1 MRIYVCVRKAEQRK
15 NEKITDNFSIIFF
28 NKTHFMADVKRV
40 YTFGNKEAEG
50 NGKMRELLG
59 GKGANLAEMN
69 LIGMPVP
76 PGFTITTDTCAE
88 YYAQGKEAVV
98 ELLKPEVERAVANI
112 EKLTGCKFGDK
123 QQPLLLSVRSGARA
137 SMPGMMDTILN
148 LGMNDEAVEAMA
160 KRSGNPWFAWDSYRR
175 FVQMY
180 GDVVLEMKPA
190 SKEDQDP
197 FEEIIEK
204 QKEKRGITKDT
215 DLTVEDLKELV
226 ASFKA
231 AVKASTGKDFPA
243 CPWEQLWGAICAVF
257 GSWMNDRA
265 ILYRKLNNIPAEWGT
280 AVSVMAMV
288 FGNMG
293 DNSAT
298 GVAFSR
304 DAATGEDIFNGEY
317 LINAQGEDVV
327 AGIRTPQQITIEG
340 SRRWAKAQ
348 NISEEERASKYPSL
362 EEVMPEVYKELDA
375 IQNSLEEHY
384 RDMQDIEFTIQDG
397 KLWMLQCRN
406 GKRTGAAMVKIAMD
420 MLREGMIDEKTAVL
434 RCEPAKLD
442 ELLHP
447 VFDKKAIA
455 SAKVI
460 TKGLP
465 ASPGAATGPVVFFAD
480 DAAKVL
486 AETGQ
491 RAILVRIE
499 TSPEDLKGMLDA
511 AGILTARGGMTSHAA
526 VVARGMGKCCV
537 SGAGE
542 LEIDYKARTIKVDGV
557 VVKEGDWIS
566 LNGSTGEVYLG
577 EVATR
582 AADLS
587 GDFGKL
593 MELAGKYSVLK
604 VRANADTPKDAAQAF
619 EFGAE
624 GIGLCRT
631 EHMFFEGDRIKAI
644 REMILSDDE
653 AGRRVAL
660 NKLLPIQRG
669 DFEGLF
675 KAMKGHPVTV
685 RLLDPPLHEFVPHD
699 LKGQQ
704 EMAEEMGVPVEK
716 IIAKVEALAEFNPM
730 LGHRGCRL
738 GNTYPEIT
746 EMQARAIIE
755 AAMNVKATGVDVHVE
770 IMVPLVGNHKE
781 LRYQKNIIDK
791 TAEQVFSE
799 RNDKI
804 DYMVGTMIE
813 VPRAAVTANQIAEV
827 AQFFSF
833 GTNDLTQMTLGFSR
847 DDISKFL
854 PIYLEKGI
862 LKNDPF
868 QILDRNGVGQ
878 LIREAVFKGRGTR
891 DNLKCGICGEHGG
904 EPSSVEFCHYA
915 GLNYVSC
922 SPFRVPIARLAAAHA
937 ALNQK

>member
-1 MRIYVCVRKAEQRK
+1 
-15 NEKITDNFSIIFF
+15 
-28 NKTHFMADVKRV
+28 MADVKRV

-88 YYAQGKEAVV
+88 YYAQGKDAVV
-98 ELLKPEVERAVANI
+98 ELLKPEVEKAVANI
-112 EKLTGCKFGDK
+112 EKLTGRKFGDK

-160 KRSGNPWFAWDSYRR
+160 KLSGNPWFAWDSYRR

-257 GSWMNDRA
+257 GSWMNERA

-375 IQNSLEEHY
+375 IQNHLEDHY

-557 VVKEGDWIS
+557 TVKEGDWIS

-660 NKLLPIQRG
+660 NKLLPMQRG

-675 KAMKGHPVTV
+675 KAMQGHPVTV

-704 EMAEEMGVPVEK
+704 EMADEMGVPVEK

-746 EMQARAIIE
+746 EMQTRAIIE
-755 AAMNVKATGVDVHVE
+755 AAMNVKATGMDVHVE

-804 DYMVGTMIE
+804 SYMVGTMIE

-878 LIREAVFKGRGTR
+878 LIREAVMKGRGTR
-891 DNLKCGICGEHGG
+891 LDLKCGICGEHGG